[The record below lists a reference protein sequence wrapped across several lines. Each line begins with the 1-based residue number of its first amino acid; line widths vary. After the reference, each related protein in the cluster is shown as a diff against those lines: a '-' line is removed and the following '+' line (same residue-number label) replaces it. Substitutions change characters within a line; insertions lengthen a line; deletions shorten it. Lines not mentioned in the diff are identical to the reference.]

1 LGSDAPRTYTGP
13 TDPKINWLVKEVHD
27 ETHDITLSIQ
37 FICGCGERVVDLG
50 NEEFECLHCD
60 RFCDIQD
67 CIHCEELE
75 KSDVEAYLS
84 EMEDGD
90 EDSDI

>member
-1 LGSDAPRTYTGP
+1 MY
-13 TDPKINWLVKEVHD
+13 D
-27 ETHDITLSIQ
+27 ETTQITLSIQ

-60 RFCDIQD
+60 RFCDITD
-67 CIHCEELE
+67 CTHCDDLE
-75 KSDVEAYLS
+75 KSDVEAYLRD
-84 EMEDGD
+84 MEEGD